1 MINTKNKLKE
11 NKDIWCSTTLG
22 LIVSLGLFPYGAH
35 AIGDTPS
42 FPTSN
47 PENMTYLEEMG
58 KRLFFTEISV
68 NRNQS
73 CASCH
78 TGGTGGTNGDST
90 VNLGQVA
97 VTGSDGFSVGSLK
110 PPTNKYVQFLDK
122 DGNVKGLANFDLCPV
137 PFPPFAIPCGGAF
150 WNGRATGDLL
160 EQQVDVFA
168 SIDNKYYE
176 MYNKYLG
183 PMADQAHASP
193 FINPVEQALPNMYK
207 VCKQVKQTL
216 WGPQLYQYAWGKKL
230 RCSTDSD
237 VQQAFGRF
245 AVSLA
250 SWQMSSDNN
259 PFDSKRDIAL
269 AKEIQKAEDSGN
281 PISLSFDDFSPQE
294 NFGRFNFYV
303 KARCNACH
311 VSDGDPTGIAIDQ
324 RYSNDRYFNIGVPRN
339 HEIPNDPEPN
349 EGVFA
354 ITFDPNFIGQHKVP
368 TLRNVDK
375 RPHAGFS
382 KAYTHNGWFKTL
394 EQLVHFYNTAD
405 VDYDPVAC
413 ANAPDDDAKMAIS
426 TACFFEK
433 TRCVGVNMTVE
444 EAMADNC
451 WPDPEFSDTRPPSF
465 IIGDLKLTTN
475 EELAIVA
482 YLKTLSDTSE
492 AKSPSQYMAEMYKE
506 TRLEHQPEDD
516 SGYEEPAPVHTVEE
530 PVDTRHE
537 RPTFTRRR

>member
-1 MINTKNKLKE
+1 MINTKTKNKLKN
-11 NKDIWCSTTLG
+11 NKDIWCSTTVG

-78 TGGTGGTNGDST
+78 TGGTGGTNGVSE

-110 PPTNKYVQFLDK
+110 PPTNKYVQFLDEEK
-122 DGNVKGLANFDLCPV
+122 NVTGLANFEMCSV
-137 PFPPFAIPCGGAF
+137 PFPPFSVPCGGAF

-168 SIDNKYYE
+168 GIDSKYYD
-176 MYNKYLG
+176 MYSKYLG

-269 AKEIQKAEDSGN
+269 ENDADGAF
-281 PISLSFDDFSPQE
+281 PLDDFSDLE
-294 NFGRFNFYV
+294 NEGHDIFYGFNGRCFF
-303 KARCNACH
+303 CH
-311 VSDGDPTGIAIDQ
+311 VSDNDPDGTAKFQ
-324 RYSNDRYFNIGVPRN
+324 RYTDDRYFNIGVPRN
-339 HEIPNDPEPN
+339 HEIPEDPEPN

-354 ITFDPNFIGQHKVP
+354 LTGAFGNLGQHKVP

-394 EQLVHFYNTAD
+394 EQLVHFYNSSGLID
-405 VDYDPVAC
+405 DPAAIAAC
-413 ANAPDDDAKMAIS
+413 NLATNDAERMAAS

-433 TRCVGVNMTVE
+433 TRCVGVNVTVE
-444 EAMADNC
+444 EAMENNC
-451 WPDPEFSDTRPPSF
+451 WPDPEFDHNIATF
-465 IIGDLKLTTN
+465 AVGDLKLN
-475 EELAIVA
+475 EHEESALVA
-482 YLKTLSDTSE
+482 YLATLSDTSE

-506 TRLEHQPEDD
+506 TRLKHQSEDD
-516 SGYEEPAPVHTVEE
+516 SEYEAPAPVHTVEE
-530 PVDTRHE
+530 PVNTRHE
-537 RPTFTRRR
+537 RPTFSRRR